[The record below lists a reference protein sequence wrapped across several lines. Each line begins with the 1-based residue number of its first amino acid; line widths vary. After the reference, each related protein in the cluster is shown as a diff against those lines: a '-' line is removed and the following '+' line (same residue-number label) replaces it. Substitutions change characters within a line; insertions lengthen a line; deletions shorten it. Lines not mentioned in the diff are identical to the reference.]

1 MIVRGEKNRCEPKK
15 TSRICE
21 SGQGIKKMILI
32 GICDDEKMHRHTIT
46 QLCEQYFEEFYQEH
60 RYIEFVSGEEV
71 LAYQGDQIHLLFLDI
86 EMGDASGLDVLDS
99 LRESDKIWRI
109 AFASS
114 HGEQRLDTIDM
125 KTLAFLDK
133 PLSYEGVKKC
143 LEIAIAENTR
153 NISATF
159 TLLDGKRDVKLSE
172 IVYIRAEKH
181 YVSVRAKQCD
191 FMGYDSMRQAEEQ
204 LQGTTMIRIHK
215 SYLVNM
221 QYIKKLTAEEVLMSN
236 GTRLPIGRKYKS
248 VVKETF
254 YQFVRS
260 VTIGRNGA
268 K

>member
-1 MIVRGEKNRCEPKK
+1 
-15 TSRICE
+15 
-21 SGQGIKKMILI
+21 MILI
-32 GICDDEKMHRHTIT
+32 GICDDEKLHRQTIT
-46 QLCEQYFEEFYQEH
+46 QLCEQFFEEFEQEH
-60 RYIEFVSGEEV
+60 TYIEFASGEEV
-71 LAYQGDQIHLLFLDI
+71 LAYQGDQLHLLFLDI
-86 EMGDASGLDVLDS
+86 EMGDVSGLDVLDS

-143 LEIAIAENTR
+143 LEIAIAENAR

-159 TLLDGKRDVKLSE
+159 TLLDGKKDFKLSE

-181 YVSVRAKQCD
+181 YMSVCAKQCD
-191 FMGYDSMRQAEEQ
+191 FMGYDSMKQVEEQ

-215 SYLVNM
+215 SYLANM

-236 GTRLPIGRKYKS
+236 GKRLPIGRKYKS
-248 VVKETF
+248 VVKEAF